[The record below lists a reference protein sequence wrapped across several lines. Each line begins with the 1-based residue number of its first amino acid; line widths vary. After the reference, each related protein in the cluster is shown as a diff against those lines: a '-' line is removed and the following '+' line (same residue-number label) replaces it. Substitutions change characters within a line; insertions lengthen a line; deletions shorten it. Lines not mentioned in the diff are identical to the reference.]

1 METIVDN
8 LYVRYTEEGSGP
20 TILMLHGWADTMH
33 TFDVITRELSG
44 YRIVRLDLPGFG
56 ASERPKETW
65 GVEEYARFTLAFCK
79 KLECEP
85 DVLVGHSFGG
95 RIIIKGVGEGLLQP
109 EKVILIAS
117 AGIAKEKT
125 WRNDVLRIIARFGK
139 AATSI
144 PPLSRARQKIRR
156 KLYTIIGSDYFAS
169 GSMRDIF
176 LKVISEDLLQ
186 YARKIKVPTLLIWG
200 RDDAS
205 TSLESGEKIHAAI
218 AGSQLKIIDDAGHFV
233 HQERWQ
239 EVAELI
245 KNFIPAPLAPLEAS
259 AQRV

>member
-8 LYVRYTEEGSGP
+8 LYVRYTSEEGVGP
-20 TILMLHGWADTMH
+20 AILMLHGWADTLH
-33 TFDVITRELSG
+33 TFDTIAEELSG

-56 ASERPKETW
+56 ASERPKATW

-85 DVLVGHSFGG
+85 DVLIGHSFGG

-109 EKVILIAS
+109 KKVVLIAS

-125 WRNDVLRIIARFGK
+125 WRNDALRIIARFGK

-144 PPLSRARQKIRR
+144 PPLSAYRSQIRKKMYA
-156 KLYTIIGSDYFAS
+156 KLGSDYFAS

-218 AGSQLKIIDDAGHFV
+218 AGSQLKIIDDASHFV
-233 HQERWQ
+233 HQEKWQ
-239 EVAELI
+239 EVAEFI
-245 KNFIPAPLAPLEAS
+245 KKFMSAPLETS
-259 AQRV
+259 K

>member
-1 METIVDN
+1 METIIDN
-8 LYVRYTEEGSGP
+8 LYVRYTSEEGVGP
-20 TILMLHGWADTMH
+20 AILMLHGWADTLH
-33 TFDVITRELSG
+33 TFDTIAEELSG

-56 ASERPKETW
+56 ASERPKATW

-85 DVLVGHSFGG
+85 DVLIGHSFGG

-109 EKVILIAS
+109 KKVILIAS

-125 WRNDVLRIIARFGK
+125 WRNDVLRIVAKLGK
-139 AATSI
+139 AATSV
-144 PPLSRARQKIRR
+144 PPLSRSRQKIRK
-156 KLYTIIGSDYFAS
+156 KLYTLIGSDYFAS

-186 YARKIKVPTLLIWG
+186 YARKIKIPTLLIWG

-205 TSLESGEKIHAAI
+205 TSLANGEKIHAAI

-233 HQERWQ
+233 HQEKWQ

-245 KNFIPAPLAPLEAS
+245 KNF
-259 AQRV
+259 V